1 MLKMG
6 TQPTNAGIDFQQR
19 VSGWILFNMVV
30 DMDLANSID
39 VKENTYIKKVAFETR
54 DIIDDLVITTKDNEK
69 LFFQMK
75 RTTSLTKSEDSDF
88 YKAINQFVRQYIQE
102 GKSLN
107 NYILVTTSNTSNPI
121 KNDLRKILES
131 IRLNPLTFIENPLNK
146 SEKSVF
152 NRFKNL
158 IKEIYK
164 KVTSEEMSEQQF
176 LEFSSKLIIS
186 ILDIEDGMAFE
197 KSVLIALSSKI
208 NTVSP
213 QFFWSFLISTSL
225 SFASSRMSVL
235 YKELKDKWKKY
246 IDNPKEIA
254 NSEDVVEGFFSF
266 VLNEDDFSLGKD
278 VVLVEG
284 NEELSEGLSN
294 KMLLIELYRFDDE
307 GSKRLKYIDSN
318 YVVLKNGIKMK
329 VLHRTATN
337 MGMERYL
344 IENNE
349 NLLYDELVIA
359 AANGIENVE
368 QELPVKLHKEICQKY
383 IKENKKEFMNC
394 LHCGKGIS
402 EKSYAIEIDDLY
414 EKSILGVVHID
425 CLRPVDRVLGFI
437 TSDLFDEYN
446 YLRKFDY
453 NLWINS
459 IKNSQAMLYNLKDSK
474 IPPLVHMA
482 WNPYGG
488 SNNQFNNCVKIN
500 LSNGDFRYILDRGK
514 VDKFNKSEAKK
525 TAKLFNEKFEKNRD
539 SNPFG
544 YTSVNYMYGTYS
556 YLAQVKND
564 NEDFLECI
572 SAEVERYN
580 NHIGI
585 QHNNNKNYYAPL
597 LTITLLENEE
607 LLTLNGCLVFLSD
620 PMTLKNY
627 LNNWVNIGVN
637 LKEYE
642 LNILSTDE
650 EFDSIMREYD
660 RKDMKGIV
668 NPVLDNYGE
677 FSQGVLL
684 ENINK
689 LQRVRR

>member
-1 MLKMG
+1 MG

-19 VSGWILFNMVV
+19 VSGWIIFNMVV

-39 VKENTYIKKVAFETR
+39 VRENTYVEKVAFETR
-54 DIIDDLVITTKDNEK
+54 DIIDDLVVTTRANEK

-75 RTTSLTKSEDSDF
+75 RTASLTKSEDSDF
-88 YKAINQFVRQYIQE
+88 YKAINQFVKQYVQE

-152 NRFKNL
+152 DRFKSL
-158 IKEIYK
+158 IGEIYK
-164 KVTSEEMSEQQF
+164 KVTSEEMSEQHF
-176 LEFSSKLIIS
+176 LDFSSKMIIT

-197 KSVLIALSSKI
+197 KSVLTALSSKI

-235 YKELKDKWKKY
+235 CKELKDKWKEY
-246 IDNPKEIA
+246 IDNPKE
-254 NSEDVVEGFFSF
+254 NVSNEDVVEGFFSF
-266 VLNEDDFSLGKD
+266 IINEDNFSIGKD

-284 NEELSEGLSN
+284 NEELIEGLSK
-294 KMLLIELYRFDDE
+294 KMLLMELYRFDED
-307 GSKRLKYIDSN
+307 GSKRIQYIDNN
-318 YVVLKNGIKMK
+318 YVVLKNGIRMK
-329 VLHRTATN
+329 VIHRTSTN
-337 MGMERYL
+337 TGMERYL
-344 IENNE
+344 IENKE
-349 NLLYDELVIA
+349 TLPFDELIIA
-359 AANGIENVE
+359 PANGIENVE
-368 QELPVKLHKEICQKY
+368 QELPVKLHKELCQRY
-383 IKENKKEFMNC
+383 IKENKKGFMNC

-414 EKSILGVVHID
+414 EKSILGVVHFD
-425 CLRPVDRVLGFI
+425 CLRPIDRVLGII

-459 IKNSQAMLYNLKDSK
+459 IKDSQAMLNNLKASK
-474 IPPLVHMA
+474 IPALVHMA

-514 VDKFNKSEAKK
+514 VDRFNKSEAKK
-525 TAKLFNEKFEKNRD
+525 TVKLFNEKFEKNRESD
-539 SNPFG
+539 PFG
-544 YTSVNYMYGTYS
+544 YTSENYIYGTYS
-556 YLAQVKND
+556 YLMKIKND
-564 NEDFLECI
+564 KEDFLECV

-585 QHNNNKNYYAPL
+585 QYNNNNNYYAPL
-597 LTITLLENEE
+597 LTITLLEGEE
-607 LLTLNGCLVFLSD
+607 LLTINGCLVFLSN

-627 LNNWVNIGVN
+627 LNNWEKTGIEIN
-637 LKEYE
+637 EYE
-642 LNILSTDE
+642 INILSNDE
-650 EFDSIMREYD
+650 EFDTLMREYD
-660 RKDMKGIV
+660 RRDIKGVID
-668 NPVLDNYGE
+668 PILDIRGE
-677 FSQGVLL
+677 FSQAILL

-689 LQRVRR
+689 LERVRR